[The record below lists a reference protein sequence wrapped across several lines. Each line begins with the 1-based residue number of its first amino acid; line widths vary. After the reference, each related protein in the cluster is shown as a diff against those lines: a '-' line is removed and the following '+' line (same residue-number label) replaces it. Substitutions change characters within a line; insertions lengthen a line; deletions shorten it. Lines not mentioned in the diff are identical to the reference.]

1 MAIIWVTHELA
12 GCTVVIVAANH
23 CGNSGLSFICKT
35 TLITIRAYEC
45 CILVFS
51 LLK

>member
-23 CGNSGLSFICKT
+23 CGNSGLSFISHSKRKT
-35 TLITIRAYEC
+35 NYFTPVAI
-45 CILVFS
+45 
-51 LLK
+51 